1 MRLVFLWHKYVHEV
15 NLVDSGNL
23 KVNMTHFDVLKCLGT
38 GGRNKRNNISYG
50 HVYLVRKRSGSD
62 MGRLYAM
69 KVLRKA
75 HIVLKKKT
83 EEHTM
88 TERQILEAIRDI
100 PFLVTLYYA
109 FQSNANLYLIL
120 EYVAGGELFRHLGQH
135 EKFSENTVRIYIGE
149 IILALERLHQL
160 GIIYRDIKLEN
171 ILLDREGH
179 IVLTDFGL
187 SKEFQ
192 PHELKAGRAR
202 TYSFCGTIEYM
213 APEVVESAPNGYD
226 MAVDWWSVGVLTYEL
241 LTGASPFTLEGDK
254 NQQQDVSRRILKSDP
269 PPMPNDFSPQ
279 VTNFISRLLVK
290 DPRRRLGGGPRDAKE
305 LKEHPFF
312 TDAAPAFTWEA
323 LERKQIEPPFVPQ
336 IRHELDT
343 SNFSEEFTRMNVEHL
358 ATTENNRPQIKY
370 FRDYS
375 YVAPSVIFTD
385 NTVSRNIF
393 GDESRPSLSN
403 IHLHNDLKDSTF
415 FQTYEIVRDVPS
427 LGQGS
432 YSICVRCQH
441 RVTKQEY
448 AVKIVSRRIDCSR
461 EENLLRICHRHANV
475 VKLIDVH
482 RDHLHTYLVMELLSG
497 GELLQ
502 RSLPFTERQAKR
514 IMRQLASAVRFMH
527 SHGVVHRDLKP
538 ENIVFSNQNE
548 DFPVKIV
555 DFGFARKKT
564 SREPLNTPCFT
575 LPYAA
580 PEVIARQDYDES
592 CDMWSL
598 GVILYYMLS
607 GNPPSSD
614 MATRIREIDFDSNI
628 WSHISDAAKQVVK
641 GLLTIDRNERL
652 TAAAFVSHSWLLKDT
667 SHFPVTPL
675 PDVIA
680 DVHAAPSNSST
691 TEHTSDGFRLRAVGA
706 AKLAQRRKNK
716 RSTSHS
722 SSSTSRP
729 SSSSSSS
736 PMTIQPRPP
745 SNAAT
750 STSSVFDFNEE
761 KVNEY
766 LSSLS
771 SSSDSNSPRLSQPP
785 ESLVAKRDLA
795 SSKTSISQR
804 GSSSS
809 SSNGP
814 MTRSRKRKLEMVTN
828 SSRNVGSNSSVESVE
843 HVEPHA
849 KRKTKR
855 SKRASTI
862 VVE

>member
-1 MRLVFLWHKYVHEV
+1 M
-15 NLVDSGNL
+15 
-23 KVNMTHFDVLKCLGT
+23 
-38 GGRNKRNNISYG
+38 
-50 HVYLVRKRSGSD
+50 
-62 MGRLYAM
+62 
-69 KVLRKA
+69 
-75 HIVLKKKT
+75 
-83 EEHTM
+83 
-88 TERQILEAIRDI
+88 Q
-100 PFLVTLYYA
+100 
-109 FQSNANLYLIL
+109 
-120 EYVAGGELFRHLGQH
+120 
-135 EKFSENTVRIYIGE
+135 
-149 IILALERLHQL
+149 
-160 GIIYRDIKLEN
+160 
-171 ILLDREGH
+171 
-179 IVLTDFGL
+179 
-187 SKEFQ
+187 
-192 PHELKAGRAR
+192 
-202 TYSFCGTIEYM
+202 
-213 APEVVESAPNGYD
+213 
-226 MAVDWWSVGVLTYEL
+226 
-241 LTGASPFTLEGDK
+241 
-254 NQQQDVSRRILKSDP
+254 
-269 PPMPNDFSPQ
+269 
-279 VTNFISRLLVK
+279 
-290 DPRRRLGGGPRDAKE
+290 
-305 LKEHPFF
+305 
-312 TDAAPAFTWEA
+312 
-323 LERKQIEPPFVPQ
+323 
-336 IRHELDT
+336 
-343 SNFSEEFTRMNVEHL
+343 
-358 ATTENNRPQIKY
+358 
-370 FRDYS
+370 DYS

-393 GDESRPSLSN
+393 GDESRPSLSS

-415 FQTYEIVRDVPS
+415 FQTYEIVRHAPS
-427 LGQGS
+427 LGLGS

-461 EENLLRICHRHANV
+461 EENLLRICHRHANI

-502 RSLPFTERQAKR
+502 RSLPFTERQTKR
-514 IMRQLASAVRFMH
+514 VMRQLASAVRFMH

-538 ENIVFSNQNE
+538 ENIVFANENE

-614 MATRIREIDFDSNI
+614 MATRVREIDFDSSV

-652 TAAAFVSHSWLLKDT
+652 TAAALVSHSWLLNDT
-667 SHFPVTPL
+667 SSHLPVTPL
-675 PDVIA
+675 SDVIA
-680 DVHAAPSNSST
+680 DAHAAPSNSST
-691 TEHTSDGFRLRAVGA
+691 AEHTNDGFRLRAVGA

-745 SNAAT
+745 NNAT
-750 STSSVFDFNEE
+750 SSNVFDFNEE

-785 ESLVAKRDLA
+785 SESLVAKRDLA

-809 SSNGP
+809 SNSNGP
-814 MTRSRKRKLEMVTN
+814 MTRSRKRKLEMT
-828 SSRNVGSNSSVESVE
+828 SSNRNVGSNSSVESVE